1 MIQINKRAA
10 AAVAL
15 AAGLLAI
22 LAVSIYVTD
31 WNNYGDEAND
41 VPFNGV
47 VETDPV
53 TGEETVDH
61 SSLNYELF
69 EKYGPVLLVLGI
81 LMFGAM
87 IGGICVAREEVEKDD
102 SN

>member
-1 MIQINKRAA
+1 MNKRAA

-22 LAVSIYVTD
+22 LAVSIYATD
-31 WNNYGDEAND
+31 WNNYGDISD
-41 VPFNGV
+41 S
-47 VETDPV
+47 V

>member
-1 MIQINKRAA
+1 MSKRAV

-15 AAGLLAI
+15 AAGLLAV

-31 WNNYGDEAND
+31 WDDYGDEPKA
-41 VPFNGV
+41 VPFDDV
-47 VETDPV
+47 VETTA
-53 TGEETVDH
+53 TGEETVN
-61 SSLNYELF
+61 SESLNYALF
-69 EKYGPVLLVLGI
+69 EKYGPVLLVLGV

>member
-1 MIQINKRAA
+1 MILT
-10 AAVAL
+10 VA
-15 AAGLLAI
+15 
-22 LAVSIYVTD
+22 IYVD
-31 WNNYGDEAND
+31 GWDNYGDEPES

-53 TGEETVDH
+53 SGEETVDPG
-61 SSLNYELF
+61 SLNYVLF
-69 EKYGPVLLVLGI
+69 EKYGPVLLVLGL

-87 IGGICVAREEVEKDD
+87 IGGICVAREEVENDD

>member
-1 MIQINKRAA
+1 MSKRAA

-15 AAGLLAI
+15 AASLLVI
-22 LAVSIYVTD
+22 LTVAIYVNEWD
-31 WNNYGDEAND
+31 NYGDEPNS
-41 VPFNGV
+41 VPFNDV
-47 VETDPV
+47 VEIDPV

-61 SSLNYELF
+61 SSLNYTLF
-69 EKYGPVLLVLGI
+69 EKYGPVLLVLGL

-87 IGGICVAREEVEKDD
+87 IGGICVAREEVENDD

>member
-1 MIQINKRAA
+1 MNKRAA

-47 VETDPV
+47 VETDPDRKSV
-53 TGEETVDH
+53 V
-61 SSLNYELF
+61 
-69 EKYGPVLLVLGI
+69 
-81 LMFGAM
+81 
-87 IGGICVAREEVEKDD
+87 
-102 SN
+102 